1 MSHLGMSGL
10 GPGMVPQLLGC
21 AEGLPGKEERAG
33 LQTAGHPGWLSGPP
47 AAGQCPFSE
56 PC

>member
-1 MSHLGMSGL
+1 MSGL